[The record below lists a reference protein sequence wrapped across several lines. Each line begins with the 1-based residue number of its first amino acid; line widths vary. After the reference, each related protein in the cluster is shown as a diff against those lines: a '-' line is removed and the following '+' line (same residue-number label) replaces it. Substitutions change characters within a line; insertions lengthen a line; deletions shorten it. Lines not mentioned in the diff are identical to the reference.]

1 MKKRLI
7 QFALVLS
14 LMTLLSVAARAA
26 ETDSGFRNIV
36 VEEGY
41 QDTLTLTPLSA
52 SNVEVRANAE
62 SGDYAGAVKMEAVYT
77 GQQSGSEYLL
87 FVMTGNERTP
97 TADNLAYIDQK
108 TAGSEDLVF
117 EIYPK
122 KPADDAESVQYD
134 IWMSSNTDPASG
146 GTGVT
151 SYVKVASFEYY
162 AAPKAPD
169 VMMGDVNENEE
180 IDGGDA
186 SMILEHVVELRELT
200 GNPAAAADV
209 NKNSEIDGGD
219 ASMILEFVVE
229 LRDSFD

>member
-1 MKKRLI
+1 
-7 QFALVLS
+7 
-14 LMTLLSVAARAA
+14 MTLLGVAAQAA
-26 ETDSGFRNIV
+26 ETDSGFRNIA
-36 VEEGY
+36 VEEAY
-41 QDTLTLTPLSA
+41 QEVLTLTPLSA
-52 SNVEVRANAE
+52 SNTEIRENAD
-62 SGDYAGAVKMEAVYT
+62 GDFAGAVKMEAVYS
-77 GQQSGSEYLL
+77 GPQSGSEYLL

-122 KPADDAESVQYD
+122 KPADSETSVQYAVY
-134 IWMSSNTDPASG
+134 MSSNTDPSSGAS
-146 GTGVT
+146 GVT
-151 SYVKVASFEYY
+151 SYVQVASFEYY
-162 AAPKAPD
+162 AAEKGPD

-219 ASMILEFVVE
+219 TSMILEFVVE